1 MYDDD
6 REIQSMYDDD
16 RNNFSMYETII
27 RLDDWVFEELK
38 KYCLEKY
45 GVSLTLTKSSDMY

>member
-1 MYDDD
+1 MYDDY
-6 REIQSMYDDD
+6 Q
-16 RNNFSMYETII
+16 NHFSKYETII